1 MERGKSVPILIAVVA
16 LTLIIICWWQVWRS
30 EAGLIKRTLLRESVP
45 LTFLV
50 RKGEANVPGVV
61 VAHGFAGSRQLM
73 VGYAHVLAQAGYGV
87 MLLDIDGHG
96 GNGRP
101 LQWGSDTLQ
110 ANLDAAYAELVV
122 QPEVDGDHIALLG
135 HSMGSGAVMSAGIR
149 QAERYQATVAISPTD
164 AQVTAD
170 RPRNLL
176 LQAGTLEPPFLA
188 NAQRLLARAGGA
200 NENIAEGLARRL
212 VVIPNVE
219 HITILFSSASH
230 QAALSWLDEVFGRET
245 AVVYRDSRFVWYL
258 AHLASWL
265 VLAVAIAPL
274 LPVREA
280 EDGRTRRNWLGLI
293 IGPLLAAIVVSL
305 LNRPF
310 DLSSLGG
317 MLISGALAIW
327 FLLFG
332 LGWLLAA
339 SPIHHIYI
347 PKPSRNDLIW
357 GMVLFGFLSLAF
369 GALAQL
375 TWLPWMMNTPRLLRW
390 PLLAAAVLPWQL
402 ASGAAQQGLGWRGR
416 LWHWLAQSIAIVF
429 GLALM
434 VALTPDFSF
443 VLLLLPLMPV
453 ILAVLG
459 IGGYMVK
466 RLWAVALGNG
476 LFFGWLLAA
485 VFPLV

>member
-1 MERGKSVPILIAVVA
+1 MRSVKSVRPVIAVAA
-16 LTLIIICWWQVWRS
+16 LVLIVVCWVQVWRA
-30 EAGLIKRTLLRESVP
+30 EAGLVKRTLRRENVP
-45 LTFLV
+45 MTFIV
-50 RKGEANVPGVV
+50 AEGAEGVPGVV

-73 VGYAHVLAQAGYGV
+73 LGYAHVLAHAGYGV
-87 MLLDIDGHG
+87 MLLDFDGHG

-101 LQWGSDTLQ
+101 LELGSDPLQ

-122 QPEVDGDHIALLG
+122 QPEVDGNHIALLG

-149 QAERYQATVAISPTD
+149 QAERYQATVAVSPTD

-200 NENIAEGLARRL
+200 NENIDQGLARRL
-212 VVIPNVE
+212 VTIPNVE
-219 HITILFSSASH
+219 HITILFSSVSH

-258 AHLASWL
+258 VHLASWL
-265 VLAVAIAPL
+265 VLAVAIAPA
-274 LPVREA
+274 LPVQELREGGA
-280 EDGRTRRNWLGLI
+280 RRKWVGLL
-293 IGPLLAAIVVSL
+293 IGPLIAALLVGM
-305 LNRPF
+305 LNRLY

-317 MLISGALAIW
+317 MLVSGALGIW

-332 LGWLLAA
+332 LSWLLVAF
-339 SPIHHIYI
+339 PTHI
-347 PKPSRNDLIW
+347 PKPSWADIIW
-357 GMVLFGFLSLAF
+357 GVTLFVFLSIAF

-375 TWLPWMMNTPRLLRW
+375 TWLPWMMNTPRLLHW
-390 PLLAAAVLPWQL
+390 PFLAAAVLPWQL
-402 ASGAAQQGLGWRGR
+402 ASGIAQKGLDWRGR
-416 LWHWLAQSIAIVF
+416 FLLWLAQSIAIVI

-434 VALTPDFSF
+434 VAFTSDFF
-443 VLLLLPLMPV
+443 FIILLLPPMPV

-459 IGGYMVK
+459 VGGYVSK
-466 RLWAVALGNG
+466 RPWAVALGNG
-476 LFFGWLLAA
+476 LFFGWFLAA